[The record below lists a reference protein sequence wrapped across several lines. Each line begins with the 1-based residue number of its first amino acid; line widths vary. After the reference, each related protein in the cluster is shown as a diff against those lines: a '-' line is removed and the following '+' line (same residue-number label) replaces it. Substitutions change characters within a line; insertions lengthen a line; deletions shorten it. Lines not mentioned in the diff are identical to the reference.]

1 MLFGALIFIANIVPN
16 VQAETANGQDT
27 KYLSVEQLRAKYQD
41 ANGRI
46 AVIKGVENRCKDE
59 GAGPAILL
67 AHGSNSSLR
76 IWDTTAHRLKSRYL
90 ANQLMSRV
98 TAPTLLLWGG
108 SDPLLTLDTMKS
120 LARQISTA
128 QVSQVILPD
137 VGHYAPP
144 EVPERITQLIA
155 AYIEAAVPG

>member
-1 MLFGALIFIANIVPN
+1 MARRTLLFGALIFIANIVPN

-46 AVIKGVENRCKDE
+46 AVIKGVENRYKDE

-67 AHGSNSSLR
+67 AHGSNS
-76 IWDTTAHRLKSRYL
+76 A
-90 ANQLMSRV
+90 
-98 TAPTLLLWGG
+98 LLLWGG
-108 SDPLLTLDTMKS
+108 SDPLLTLDAMKS
-120 LARQISTA
+120 LARQLSTA

-137 VGHYAPP
+137 VGHYAPL

-155 AYIEAAVPG
+155 EYIEVAMPG